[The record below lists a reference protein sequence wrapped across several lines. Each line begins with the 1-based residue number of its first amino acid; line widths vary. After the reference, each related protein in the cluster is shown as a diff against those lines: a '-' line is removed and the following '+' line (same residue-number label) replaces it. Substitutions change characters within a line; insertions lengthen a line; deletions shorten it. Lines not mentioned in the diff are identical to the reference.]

1 MRSSLAR
8 FQSISPM
15 DESELQEK
23 RERAYHEQDIYIFTP
38 EQRNR
43 LPYRITLVLDEAAKL
58 TYPKRSKR

>member
-23 RERAYHEQDIYIFTP
+23 RERAYQEQDIYIFTP
-38 EQRNR
+38 EQRKR
-43 LPYRITLVLDEAAKL
+43 LDTWQRLALEAIAIQI
-58 TYPKRSKR
+58 YGKRRV

>member
-8 FQSISPM
+8 FQPLSPM

-38 EQRNR
+38 DQRNR
-43 LPYRITLVLDEAAKL
+43 LHYAQRLELESAAIQIYGRRKG
-58 TYPKRSKR
+58 K